1 MRHYHDTNKNE
12 KLPFY
17 WYGQVK
23 ADQQIMKNEKILEK
37 GRRKERKSMKTVEN
51 MLRKELEFLR
61 GVAEET
67 TLKLKKAPK
76 GNIRV
81 RKWKGCVEFYCW
93 DETERKS
100 GKHGYNGRY
109 LRKTEEETARAI
121 IQRDYDMQVKKRGE
135 KLVKQIEK
143 YLKSYAQNDLKQLYQ
158 EMNPLRRNL
167 IEPVVL
173 SDEEYIK
180 QWQAVEYEGKR
191 FADEEIEIIT
201 ERGERVRS
209 KSEKII
215 ADKLYM
221 LGIPY
226 RYEYPVM
233 FPGNIRIYPDFTI
246 LKMPERKEVYLEHFG
261 MMDDA
266 EYVGN
271 VMYKLDTY
279 EKNGIYP
286 GEGLFFTHETGKS
299 PLNTRTL
306 DKMLKAWFC

>member
-1 MRHYHDTNKNE
+1 M
-12 KLPFY
+12 
-17 WYGQVK
+17 
-23 ADQQIMKNEKILEK
+23 
-37 GRRKERKSMKTVEN
+37 
-51 MLRKELEFLR
+51 
-61 GVAEET
+61 
-67 TLKLKKAPK
+67 
-76 GNIRV
+76 
-81 RKWKGCVEFYCW
+81 
-93 DETERKS
+93 
-100 GKHGYNGRY
+100 
-109 LRKTEEETARAI
+109 
-121 IQRDYDMQVKKRGE
+121 
-135 KLVKQIEK
+135 
-143 YLKSYAQNDLKQLYQ
+143 KQLYQ

>member
-1 MRHYHDTNKNE
+1 
-12 KLPFY
+12 
-17 WYGQVK
+17 
-23 ADQQIMKNEKILEK
+23 
-37 GRRKERKSMKTVEN
+37 MKTMEK
-51 MLRKELEFLR
+51 MLRNELEFLR
-61 GVAEET
+61 RVMEEAA
-67 TLKLKKAPK
+67 LRLKKSPK

-81 RKWKGCVEFYCW
+81 RKWKGSVEFYYW
-93 DETERKS
+93 DEEERKS
-100 GKHGYNGRY
+100 GKRGYNGRY
-109 LRKTEEETARAI
+109 LKKTEEETARAI
-121 IQRDYDMQVKKRGE
+121 IQRDYDRQVIKRGE
-135 KLVKQIEK
+135 KLVKATEK
-143 YLKSYAQNDLKQLYQ
+143 LLETYTKNGLKQLYR
-158 EMNPLRRNL
+158 EMKPHRRTL
-167 IEPVVL
+167 IEPVIL

-180 QWQAVEYEGKR
+180 QWQKEEYTGKP
-191 FADEEIEIIT
+191 FGDEEIEIIT

-226 RYEYPVM
+226 RYEYPM
-233 FPGNIRIYPDFTI
+233 MLPGNVRIYPDFTI

-261 MMDDA
+261 MMDDE

-286 GEGLFFTHETGKS
+286 GDRLFFTHETGRT

-306 DKMLKAWFC
+306 DGMLKEWFC